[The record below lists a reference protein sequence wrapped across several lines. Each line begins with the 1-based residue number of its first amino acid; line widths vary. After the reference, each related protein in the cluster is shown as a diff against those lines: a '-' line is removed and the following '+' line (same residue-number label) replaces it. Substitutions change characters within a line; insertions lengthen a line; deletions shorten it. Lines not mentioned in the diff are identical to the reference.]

1 MGINRKIGAAIT
13 TTMLLALNVSSSP
26 PATAIFRPSCTEN
39 SRGIGDVSGSSTRNS
54 VTLWWE
60 APGYSFQSIHVCYK
74 KNWALQGKCDGGR
87 YQTETYGSPVSWG
100 SITISGLDRNS
111 CYKFAVYGVDAGDR
125 LIGQEKIRTSK

>member
-39 SRGIGDVSGSSTRNS
+39 SRGIGDVSATSTHNS
-54 VTLWWE
+54 VTLLWNS
-60 APGYSFQSIHVCYK
+60 PGYAFQTIHVCYK

-87 YQTETYGSPVSWG
+87 HQYETYGSPVSG
-100 SITISGLDRNS
+100 GTIRISSLDNNS

-125 LIGQEKIRTSK
+125 LIGQEKIRTNK